1 MNQPDANPYILFDF
15 VGEDRCK
22 QRKIF
27 RNPVE
32 VIKATSIEEVKPALR
47 QIQDAVD
54 QGYYAVGYVSY
65 EAAPAFDPAF
75 RVHSD
80 VVLPLIW
87 FGIFGGY
94 DTGYASSSDEYR
106 ISEWEPTV
114 TEKTYHQNIHK
125 IHEAIARGDTYQVNY
140 TMRLRSEYEGDPY
153 AFYTKLCDAQQADYS
168 AMLQLGDISI
178 LSASPELF
186 FKKNGNQLET
196 RPMKGTVKRGFYQ
209 EQDDELADWLYQSPK
224 NRAENVMI
232 TDLLRNDLS
241 VIAETGSVHVPRL
254 FDIEKYYTLFQM
266 TSTVTANT
274 RSHIQ
279 LEDMFSALFPCGSIT
294 GAPKISTM
302 DLIYEL
308 EDTPREIYCGSIGML
323 SPDGSSV
330 FNVAIRTVWIDHQ
343 RNQAE
348 YGVGGGITWDSTAS
362 DEYAEAKTKAL
373 MLTEQKPYFELLE
386 SLRLEN
392 GHYSLLERHLDRMM
406 ESASYFNFEAIR
418 EDIHN
423 QLTAYANEHSTGLH
437 KVRVLLS
444 PVGQISVESTPLI
457 ETKETQTVALAKSS
471 ILSSQRFLYHKTTY
485 RDMYDVHRM
494 ACGDGY
500 DVLLWN
506 EHREL
511 TEFTTGNVVIEQQ
524 GKKYT
529 PPRDSGLLAGT
540 LRNQL
545 LYDGVLEE
553 KVLTYRDITE
563 ATNIWLINSVRGWI
577 PVEVSQESLEHSLH
591 ELTITSGQ

>member
-1 MNQPDANPYILFDF
+1 MNQSDTNPYILFDF
-15 VGEDRCK
+15 VGENRCK

-27 RNPVE
+27 RNPIE
-32 VIKATSIEEVKPALR
+32 VIKATSIDEVKPALR
-47 QIQDAVD
+47 QIQDAVRK
-54 QGYYAVGYVSY
+54 GYYAAGYVSY
-65 EAAPAFDPAF
+65 EAAPAFDSAF

-80 VVLPLIW
+80 VTLPLVW
-87 FGIFGGY
+87 FGVFEGY
-94 DTGYASSSDEYR
+94 DTGYTPSTTAYR

-114 TEKTYHQNIHK
+114 TEKTYHENIHK

-140 TMRLRSEYEGDPY
+140 TMRLRTDYEGDPY

-209 EQDDELADWLYQSPK
+209 EQDNELADWLYHSPK

-241 VIAETGSVHVPRL
+241 VIAETGSVLVPRL

-274 RSHIQ
+274 KSHIE

-302 DLIYEL
+302 DLIHEL

-323 SPDGSSV
+323 SPDGSSI
-330 FNVAIRTVWIDHQ
+330 FNVAIRTVWIDHK

-392 GHYSLLERHLDRMM
+392 GQYALLERHLDRMM
-406 ESASYFNFEAIR
+406 DSASYFNFQAIR
-418 EDIHN
+418 EDIQN
-423 QLTAYANEHSTGLH
+423 QLTAYANEHSTGVH

-444 PVGQISVESTPLI
+444 PLGQLSVESKPLF
-457 ETKETQTVALAKSS
+457 ETKEKQTVALAKSPIS
-471 ILSSQRFLYHKTTY
+471 SSQRFLYHKTTY
-485 RDMYDVHRM
+485 RDMYEVHRK

-506 EHREL
+506 EQREL

-545 LYDGVLEE
+545 LNDGVLEE
-553 KVLTYRDITE
+553 KVLTYKDIIE

-577 PVEVSQESLEHSLH
+577 PVEVSQESLDHSLH